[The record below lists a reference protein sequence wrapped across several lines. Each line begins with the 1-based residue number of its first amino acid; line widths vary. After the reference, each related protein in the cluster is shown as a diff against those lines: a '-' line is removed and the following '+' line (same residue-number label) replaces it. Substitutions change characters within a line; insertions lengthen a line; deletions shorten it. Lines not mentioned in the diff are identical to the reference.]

1 MAKYPTLLEQFRSFY
16 FQNNPK
22 DLEEAIEYFSVFGGM
37 GWDVDT
43 HVPLINL
50 IESKVL
56 RNYTY
61 IHGDITKVTK
71 SEKVSHALLS
81 GVAMGDRR
89 THSAFKRGRIS
100 RAEGEEAIESLCEM
114 GFLSIETSLEGPP
127 SEEKIDD
134 KLNFA
139 VPFMRFWF
147 SFISPFFKGIKEG
160 DYKEVKERFN
170 NRESGF
176 SNLIFERLSKELLK
190 KSFKK
195 EDPIVEIGSYWDRNV
210 EIDIL
215 AKTKSGKIV
224 AGTCKYSNAKA
235 NKNELTKLK
244 EKCETAEL
252 TPDIF
257 VLFSKSG
264 FSNELKNEKGSD
276 LKLYALKN
284 FKTLVEDLSDK
295 DFIECI
301 GKRY

>member
-16 FQNNPK
+16 YQNNPK
-22 DLEEAIEYFSVFGGM
+22 DLEEAIEYFSIFGGM

-43 HVPLINL
+43 SVPPINL
-50 IESKVL
+50 IESKLL

-71 SEKVSHALLS
+71 SDKASHALLS
-81 GVAMGDRR
+81 GVASGDRR
-89 THSAFKRGRIS
+89 THSAFKRARITK
-100 RAEGEEAIESLCEM
+100 AEGESVIDSLCAM
-114 GFLSIETSLEGPP
+114 GFMSIEKSLETPP
-127 SEEKIDD
+127 NGEEIAD
-134 KLNFA
+134 KLNFS

-147 SFISPFFKGIKEG
+147 AFISPYFKSIKEG
-160 DYKEVKERFN
+160 DFKEVKEKFA

-190 KSFKK
+190 KSFK
-195 EDPIVEIGSYWDRNV
+195 EDRIVEIGSYWDRDV

-215 AKTKSGKIV
+215 AKTKSGKII
-224 AGTCKYSNAKA
+224 AGACKYSNSKA
-235 NKNELTKLK
+235 NKSDLTKLK
-244 EKCETAEL
+244 EKCEAAKL

-264 FSNELKNEKGSD
+264 FSNELKNEKGDD

-284 FKTLVEDLSDK
+284 FKTLVEDLSEK